1 MEEIKVT
8 ASGNFENKKSWA
20 GIKKHLQHDDK
31 IEHKNKF
38 LNTEESKKLR
48 PYNQHKI
55 LINYYDFVNSAFGS
69 YVEEHDVGLKDKKH
83 AYGSV
88 DRFLKVDS
96 TGKQRKL
103 QPAQAYVEKFSDE
116 ENYQKILQQLEKA
129 LMGMRYSGQN
139 TNLTAEQAH
148 HEALKAIANGL
159 ADYADGFNIRNPN
172 LKMFEYYTHLDEKG
186 APHLHA
192 CVMPFYQPQ
201 GRTKAGKVKKPSWS
215 LNRALR
221 EQYGGTA
228 KENKQRLSKFRKQED
243 EALISSM
250 NSTLGRYL
258 GQNRIILFRKTDN
271 KEVATGLN
279 HDEYIAKK
287 QNDVALDI
295 QIKSKQNVLDQQNAD
310 INQNNIVLSA
320 QQNTLKTNNDKLQ
333 KQKEQIIK
341 NDDSLNKQKTEIA
354 SNGEIISNQEKQLVE
369 QDKKLALYRE
379 KYKRLKQKFLKII
392 SGFSKLMFNRV
403 KKVLTQV
410 VDEKIANDLKLEELP
425 DDLRLIA
432 DETESALNES
442 KTILKE
448 SVQNTKPKQQKLKQE
463 DDLEL

>member
-8 ASGNFENKKSWA
+8 ASGNFENKKSWT
-20 GIKKHLQHDDK
+20 GIKKHLEHDAK
-31 IEHKNKF
+31 INHKNDY
-38 LNTEESKKLR
+38 LNTAESKKLR
-48 PYNQHKI
+48 QYNQHKI
-55 LINYYDFVNSAFGS
+55 LINYDDFVHSAFGS
-69 YVEEHDVGLKDKKH
+69 YVEEHDAGLKDKKH

-103 QPAQAYVEKFSDE
+103 QPAQAYVEKFADE
-116 ENYQKILQQLEKA
+116 ENYQKILQQLGKA
-129 LMGMRYSGQN
+129 LMKMQYPGQN
-139 TNLTAEQAH
+139 TTLTQEQAH
-148 HEALKAIANGL
+148 DEALKAVANGL
-159 ADYADGFNIRNPN
+159 ENYADGFNDRNPN

-192 CVMPFYQPQ
+192 HVMPFYQAQ
-201 GRTKAGKVKKPSWS
+201 GKTKAGKTKKPSWS
-215 LNRALR
+215 LNKALQA
-221 EQYGGTA
+221 QYGGTS
-228 KENKQRLSKFRKQED
+228 KDNKQRLSRFRKQED

-258 GQNRIILFRKTDN
+258 GQNKIKLFRKTDN

-279 HDEYIAKK
+279 HDEYIAKIQNDAALDVQIKNK
-287 QNDVALDI
+287 QNT
-295 QIKSKQNVLDQQNAD
+295 LDQQNTD
-310 INQNNIVLSA
+310 IDQNNIVLSA
-320 QQNTLKTNNDKLQ
+320 QKNTLKANDNELE
-333 KQKEQIIK
+333 KQAEEIAK

-354 SNGEIISNQEKQLVE
+354 SNGKIISNQEKQLIE

-379 KYKRLKQKFLKII
+379 KYKRLKQEFFKII
-392 SGFSKLMFNRV
+392 SEFSKLMINRV

-432 DETESALNES
+432 NETESALNDS
-442 KTILKE
+442 KTILKG